1 MGMTEYEDEPVE
13 GLPDFLPEGET
24 MVWQGRPTV
33 AAMARRV
40 FFIPHLALYFGLLI
54 AGHTVYRLMEGVS
67 AAQVMGTFVWQAG
80 LAATVLVLLAWLA
93 RSYAA
98 SVMYTLTSERLVIRS
113 GVALPM
119 MVNIPIEQITAADMR
134 VYRDG
139 TGDIVLTPVADRK
152 LHWVLLWPNVSAW
165 YSRPIRPLLR
175 GLAEPHRAADAFA
188 AVASQHYQVTA
199 GEQVAVPVRVHTGG
213 AAAVPVG

>member
-67 AAQVMGTFVWQAG
+67 APQVMGTFVWQAG

-213 AAAVPVG
+213 AAVPVG

>member
-13 GLPDFLPEGET
+13 GLPDYLPEGET

-80 LAATVLVLLAWLA
+80 LATTVLVLLAWLA

-175 GLAEPHRAADAFA
+175 GLAAPHRAADAFA
-188 AVASQHYQVTA
+188 AVASQHYQVTS
-199 GEQVAVPVRVHTGG
+199 GEQVAVPVRVHTGS
-213 AAAVPVG
+213 AAVPVG

>member
-67 AAQVMGTFVWQAG
+67 AAQVVGTFVWQAG

-98 SVMYTLTSERLVIRS
+98 SVLYTLTSERLVIRS

-119 MVNIPIEQITAADMR
+119 MVNIPVEQITAADMR

-175 GLAEPHRAADAFA
+175 GLAEPQRAADAFA

-213 AAAVPVG
+213 AAVPVG

>member
-33 AAMARRV
+33 AAMAGRV

-67 AAQVMGTFVWQAG
+67 GVQVMGTFVWQAG

-98 SVMYTLTSERLVIRS
+98 SVIYTLTSERLVIRS

-213 AAAVPVG
+213 AAVPVG

>member
-13 GLPDFLPEGET
+13 GLPEHLPEGET
-24 MVWQGRPTV
+24 VIWQGRPTA
-33 AAMARRV
+33 AAMGKRV
-40 FFIPHLALYFGLLI
+40 FHIRHLTLYFGLLI

-67 AAQVMGTFVWQAG
+67 AAQVMGTLVWQSG
-80 LAATVLVLLAWLA
+80 LAATVLVLLTWLA
-93 RSYAA
+93 RAYAK
-98 SVMYTLTSERLVIRS
+98 SILYTLTSERLVIRS

-119 MVNIPIEQITAADMR
+119 MANIPIEQITAADMR

-139 TGDIVLTPVADRK
+139 TGDILLKPDQDRK
-152 LHWVLLWPNVSAW
+152 LYWVLLWPNVSAW

-213 AAAVPVG
+213 AAVPVG

>member
-1 MGMTEYEDEPVE
+1 
-13 GLPDFLPEGET
+13 

-139 TGDIVLTPVADRK
+139 TGDIVLTPIADRK

-213 AAAVPVG
+213 AAVPVG

>member
-13 GLPDFLPEGET
+13 GLPDYLPEGET
-24 MVWQGRPTV
+24 MVWRGRPTV

-40 FFIPHLALYFGLLI
+40 LFIPHLALYFGLLI

-67 AAQVMGTFVWQAG
+67 GVQVMGTFVWQAG

-213 AAAVPVG
+213 AAVPVG

>member
-54 AGHTVYRLMEGVS
+54 AGHTVYRLMEGAS

-98 SVMYTLTSERLVIRS
+98 SVIYTLTSERLVIRS

-213 AAAVPVG
+213 AAVSVG

>member
-40 FFIPHLALYFGLLI
+40 FFIPHLGLYFGLLI

-175 GLAEPHRAADAFA
+175 GLAEPQRAADAFA

-213 AAAVPVG
+213 AAVPVG

>member
-134 VYRDG
+134 LYRDG

-152 LHWVLLWPNVSAW
+152 LHWILLWPNVSAW

-175 GLAEPHRAADAFA
+175 GLAEPQRAADGFA

-213 AAAVPVG
+213 AAVPVG

>member
-1 MGMTEYEDEPVE
+1 
-13 GLPDFLPEGET
+13 
-24 MVWQGRPTV
+24 
-33 AAMARRV
+33 
-40 FFIPHLALYFGLLI
+40 
-54 AGHTVYRLMEGVS
+54 MEGVS
-67 AAQVMGTFVWQAG
+67 GVQVMGTFVWQAG

-213 AAAVPVG
+213 AAVPVG

>member
-13 GLPDFLPEGET
+13 GLPDYLPEGET
-24 MVWQGRPTV
+24 LVWQGRPTV

-54 AGHTVYRLMEGVS
+54 AGHAVYRLMEGVS

-139 TGDIVLTPVADRK
+139 TGDIVLTPIADRK

-188 AVASQHYQVTA
+188 AVASQHYRVTA

-213 AAAVPVG
+213 AAVPVG

>member
-13 GLPDFLPEGET
+13 GLPDYLPEGET
-24 MVWQGRPTV
+24 LVWQGRPTV

-54 AGHTVYRLMEGVS
+54 AGHAVYRLMEGVS

-139 TGDIVLTPVADRK
+139 TGDIVLTPIADRK

-175 GLAEPHRAADAFA
+175 GLAEPDRAADAFA

-213 AAAVPVG
+213 AAVPVG

>member
-13 GLPDFLPEGET
+13 GLPDYLPEGET

-67 AAQVMGTFVWQAG
+67 GVQVLGTFVWQAG

-98 SVMYTLTSERLVIRS
+98 SVVYTLTSERLVIRS

-152 LHWVLLWPNVSAW
+152 LHWILLWPNVSAW
-165 YSRPIRPLLR
+165 YTRPIRPLLR
-175 GLAEPHRAADAFA
+175 GLADPHRAADAFA

-199 GEQVAVPVRVHTGG
+199 GEQVAVPIRVRTGG
-213 AAAVPVG
+213 AAVPVG

>member
-13 GLPDFLPEGET
+13 GLPDYLPEGET
-24 MVWQGRPTV
+24 MVWRGRPTV

-67 AAQVMGTFVWQAG
+67 GVQVMGTFVWQAG

-98 SVMYTLTSERLVIRS
+98 SVVYTLTSERLVIRS

-199 GEQVAVPVRVHTGG
+199 GEQVAVPVRVNTGS
-213 AAAVPVG
+213 AAVPVG

>member
-54 AGHTVYRLMEGVS
+54 AGHTLYRLMEGVS

-139 TGDIVLTPVADRK
+139 TGDIVLTPIADRK

-213 AAAVPVG
+213 AAVPVG

>member
-67 AAQVMGTFVWQAG
+67 AAQVLGTFVWQAG

-139 TGDIVLTPVADRK
+139 TGDIVLTPIADRK

-213 AAAVPVG
+213 AAVPVG

>member
-67 AAQVMGTFVWQAG
+67 AAQVVGTFVWQAG

-98 SVMYTLTSERLVIRS
+98 SVMYTLTSERVVIRS

-213 AAAVPVG
+213 AAVPVG

>member
-80 LAATVLVLLAWLA
+80 LAVTVLVLLAWLA

-139 TGDIVLTPVADRK
+139 TGDIVLTPIADRK

-213 AAAVPVG
+213 AAVPVG